1 MEYIMSKRPP
11 CVLMF
16 LLVLLRVLG
25 TTDACDCSASTT
37 YCNCVGLNLTS
48 VPQNLLTNTT
58 RLFLKQNQ
66 ITTLSQSDFS
76 RYRSLKSLDLAY
88 NHISVINSQA
98 FHHLSSLTALWLI
111 HNRLT
116 SLRADMFTGLVKLDT
131 LFIYNNDIN
140 DIQAGTFDSTPN
152 LRSLYMYYNKLTTLR
167 ADMFTGLGNFKGLYL
182 NNNDITD
189 IQPGTFNQTPL
200 LKNLF
205 LNNNKLTSLKFDMF
219 TGLGNVQG
227 LTLDGNNIMNIQA
240 RTFNSTPQLVNLNL
254 ENNQIQSLP
263 SNLLVNLLQLGS
275 LKLSHNKM
283 TMFPFEELSDVQ
295 TISFLYG
302 HNNKLT
308 TLPSMAYDVF
318 SSISYVNIENNPWQC
333 DCGMV
338 PFKLKMT
345 GSYPFEDQINCSQPD
360 HLTGLKLK
368 NVKLEKLFSE
378 CVEPTIV
385 RFERD
390 DSKVSVQGGNLQ
402 LVCEAS
408 GFPTPDITVIP
419 PSGLNATAE
428 SGGRIT
434 VEVNGAITITR
445 VTAADAGLYVCIASN
460 PVGSTF
466 AVFSTG
472 VISSRS
478 FPLPVFAGS
487 LCGAVVG
494 TLLIVAIVLTI
505 CKTCTRIRS
514 EPPAADPNVVLST
527 LMPQSQG
534 EGSSTSD
541 D

>member
-1 MEYIMSKRPP
+1 MSKRPP

-25 TTDACDCSASTT
+25 TTDAFDCSASTT
-37 YCNCVGLNLTS
+37 YCSCVGLNLT
-48 VPQNLLTNTT
+48 
-58 RLFLKQNQ
+58 R
-66 ITTLSQSDFS
+66 
-76 RYRSLKSLDLAY
+76 
-88 NHISVINSQA
+88 
-98 FHHLSSLTALWLI
+98 
-111 HNRLT
+111 
-116 SLRADMFTGLVKLDT
+116 
-131 LFIYNNDIN
+131 
-140 DIQAGTFDSTPN
+140 
-152 LRSLYMYYNKLTTLR
+152 
-167 ADMFTGLGNFKGLYL
+167 
-182 NNNDITD
+182 
-189 IQPGTFNQTPL
+189 
-200 LKNLF
+200 
-205 LNNNKLTSLKFDMF
+205 
-219 TGLGNVQG
+219 LGNVQG
-227 LTLDGNNIMNIQA
+227 LTLDGNNIMNVQA
-240 RTFNSTPQLVNLNL
+240 GTFNSTPQL
-254 ENNQIQSLP
+254 
-263 SNLLVNLLQLGS
+263 
-275 LKLSHNKM
+275 
-283 TMFPFEELSDVQ
+283 
-295 TISFLYG
+295 
-302 HNNKLT
+302 
-308 TLPSMAYDVF
+308 
-318 SSISYVNIENNPWQC
+318 C

-368 NVKLEKLFSE
+368 NVKLEKLFSD

-445 VTAADAGLYVCIASN
+445 VTAADVGLYVCIASN

-466 AVFSTG
+466 VVFSTG

-487 LCGAVVG
+487 LCGAVAG

-514 EPPAADPNVVLST
+514 ESSAADPNVVLST
-527 LMPQSQG
+527 LLPQRQG
-534 EGSSTSD
+534 EGPSTSD